1 MKRIYDNIEQQ
12 YKNRFDSYQHD
23 FDEAAMWQG
32 LDAAMP
38 QNPQPKIAA
47 FALAGAFM
55 VSILAGIF
63 WMNQYTSQLMTQGN
77 TLTEEL
83 SEMQHSEVANN
94 ILVKED
100 LTANASAIAINPSDF
115 NTKADAQ
122 TFNKQTWKAKNKTAV
137 APQNT
142 LTNNLSS
149 KHSKPFEQK
158 TAQAAMGASITTPQ
172 INANSHDYSLAALED
187 KANTKMDFAPIKAKK
202 QAIARIQNKLSL
214 LPTISSNASMS
225 TPNLL
230 QKEMTLRDG
239 DLDCPLFGG
248 KKRTKIKGSPF
259 IDIYGEGNMSSV
271 TVESQNTETNAYETT
286 WNNTDTPLGSYELGV
301 MLGYEFDN
309 GLYAALGLE
318 YQKTVEKLE
327 YQQTII
333 ERITVWSDEAYFYVD
348 DAGNQVFVGDSVTT
362 QSTYKR
368 SVISGKEH
376 TIMNLPIMLG
386 YKLKMNRFNVGIFGG
401 MNINLSHKFEG
412 KIIDESNSFVT
423 LNEDNYETVYKNKL
437 DASPFAGFHL
447 GYSMSNHAEL
457 YFNPTFR
464 FHSKSWMQDDYSL
477 SAKYQLAGVR
487 LGLRYKL

>member
-12 YKNRFDSYQHD
+12 YKNQFDNYQHD
-23 FDEAAMWQG
+23 FDEAAMWQS
-32 LDAAMP
+32 LDAAIP
-38 QNPQPKIAA
+38 QNPQPKIAT

-55 VSILAGIF
+55 VTILAGIL
-63 WMNQYTSQLMTQGN
+63 WVNQENHQITTEAN
-77 TLTEEL
+77 VLTEEL
-83 SEMQHSEVANN
+83 SEMQSNRMENN
-94 ILVKED
+94 PLVKED
-100 LTANASAIAINPSDF
+100 LTAKASEMETNQSDF
-115 NTKADAQ
+115 NAKAGSK
-122 TFNKQTWKAKNKTAV
+122 TFNKQALKASNKTAI
-137 APQNT
+137 ASQNT
-142 LTNNLSS
+142 STNNLSS
-149 KHSKPFEQK
+149 KHQKAFEQAVSQS
-158 TAQAAMGASITTPQ
+158 TMRTSIVAPQ
-172 INANSHDYSLAALED
+172 TSANNKNYHFAALED
-187 KANTKMDFAPIKAKK
+187 KGNAKLDFPPIKAKK
-202 QAIARIQNKLSL
+202 EVIARIQNNLSL
-214 LPTISSNASMS
+214 LPAISSSSSMS

-248 KKRTKIKGSPF
+248 KQRTKIKGSPF

-286 WNNTDTPLGSYELGV
+286 WNDTDTPLGSYELGL

-333 ERITVWSDEAYFYVD
+333 ERVTVWSDEAYFYLD
-348 DAGNQVFVGDSVTT
+348 DEGNQVFVGDSVTT

-368 SVISGKEH
+368 SVVSGKEH
-376 TIMNLPIMLG
+376 TVMNLPLMLG
-386 YKLKMNRFNVGIFGG
+386 YKLRMNRFNVGLFGG

-412 KIIDESNSFVT
+412 KIIDESNTFVT

-437 DASPFAGFHL
+437 DASPFAGLHL
-447 GYSMSNHAEL
+447 GYSMSNYAEL

-464 FHSKSWMQDDYSL
+464 FHPKSWMQDDYSL